1 MPGGLLNIVSY
12 GAANIILNGNP
23 KKTFFKAVYKKY
35 SNFGLQRFR
44 LNFEGQRNLD
54 WSSDTKFEFKIKR
67 YAELAWDTYLVVNM
81 PDIWSPFYPRPDI
94 SENNVPGVFTNLQN
108 VNYIPYE
115 FKWIENLGFQ
125 MIRKVTVH
133 AGGGILAEYSGE
145 YMAAAIQ
152 RDEGGKQILLDKMIG
167 NVRAMTD
174 PANAFGRQG
183 IYPNAAYDKNCDLVQ
198 TRGIEPSIRGRQL
211 YIPLMA
217 WFCSNSK
224 LALPLIALQYQDV
237 FISIEMRPIRELFTI
252 LNVQQPLSDIKYV
265 CPPIF
270 KLNDDGQGERH
281 APNSASET
289 DQMWV
294 FSQQPPDPSVY
305 GFGGSNTQSNA
316 VTSTKYPGVFPQ
328 NYPNKNN
335 QWNTD
340 IHLVSTYVFLGNEE
354 RRTFSTSDHQYL
366 IKDIHQYNFNNVT
379 GSRRVNLPSRNIV
392 SSYMFRFRRSD
403 VNLRNQWSN
412 YTNWPYSS
420 TLPSNVTGW
429 GPLDAENREQPRFIP
444 PTNENYGANIFNP
457 LSFFVTG
464 CRTSANVKNI
474 LIEMGIIMGGDYREN
489 VLPEG
494 VFNYVEKWLRTT
506 GFAKDGLYL
515 YNFCIDTNRKV
526 YQPSGGQNTDQY
538 QYVILEFSTI
548 QPPPNECFTTE
559 SNTDVLCDPS
569 GEIIGLRK
577 DIWRLNSY
585 NYDLR
590 VWEERFNMVNIRSGR
605 IGLLFAR

>member
-54 WSSDTKFEFKIKR
+54 WSSDTKFDFKIKR
-67 YAELAWDTYLVVNM
+67 YAELAWDTYLVINM

-94 SENNVPGVFTNLQN
+94 KEEFDNTEAFNNLKD

-133 AGGGILAEYSGE
+133 AGGALLAEYSGE

-167 NVRAMTD
+167 NVREMTD
-174 PANAFGRQG
+174 PANAFGRKG
-183 IYPNAAYDKNCDLVQ
+183 IYPNAAYDSNCDLVQ

-217 WFCSNSK
+217 WFCANSK

-237 FISIEMRPIRELFTI
+237 VISIEMRPIRELFTI

-294 FSQQPPDPSVY
+294 FSQQPPDPALY
-305 GFGGSNTQSNA
+305 GFYGSNTQSDI
-316 VTSTKYPGVFPQ
+316 STIEYPGVFPQ

-366 IKDIHQYNFNNVT
+366 VKDVHQYNFNNVT
-379 GSRRVNLPSRNIV
+379 GSRRVNLPSRNVV

-403 VNLRNQWSN
+403 ANLRNQWSN

-420 TLPSNVTGW
+420 TLPSNITGW
-429 GPLDAENREQPRFIP
+429 GPLDLENQEQARFISR
-444 PTNENYGANIFNP
+444 TNENYGANKFNP

-577 DIWRLNSY
+577 DIWRLNAY

-590 VWEERFNMVNIRSGR
+590 VWEERFNMINIRSGR

>member
-54 WSSDTKFEFKIKR
+54 WSSDTKFDFKIKR
-67 YAELAWDTYLVVNM
+67 YAELAWDTYLVINM

-94 SENNVPGVFTNLQN
+94 KEEFDNTEVFNNLKN

-133 AGGGILAEYSGE
+133 AGGALLAEYSGE

-152 RDEGGKQILLDKMIG
+152 RDESGKQILLDKMIG
-167 NVRAMTD
+167 NVREMTD
-174 PANAFGRQG
+174 PANAFGRKG
-183 IYPNAAYDKNCDLVQ
+183 IYPNAAYDSNCDLVQ

-217 WFCSNSK
+217 WFCANSK

-237 FISIEMRPIRELFTI
+237 VISIEMRPIRELFTI

-305 GFGGSNTQSNA
+305 GFEGSNTQSDI
-316 VTSTKYPGVFPQ
+316 STIEYPGVFPQ

-366 IKDIHQYNFNNVT
+366 VKDVHQYNFNNVT
-379 GSRRVNLPSRNIV
+379 GSRRVNLPSRNVV

-403 VNLRNQWSN
+403 ANLRNQWSN

-420 TLPSNVTGW
+420 TLPSNITGW
-429 GPLDAENREQPRFIP
+429 GPLDLENQEQARFISR
-444 PTNENYGANIFNP
+444 TNENYGANKFNP